1 VPPAAAF
8 KRPTLDTVTTINR
21 DGSRHLIHPTDV
33 SGRFMLARRV
43 FALALMAVY
52 VLLPWIP
59 INGNPAVFLDVANRR
74 FHLFGLTFLAQ
85 DLWVGFFAVSGAG
98 FALFYLTAL
107 FGRLWCGWACPYTVF
122 LEHAVRRV
130 ERWIEG
136 HAHSRRRLDALP
148 WKGMKS
154 IRRLLSLAA
163 TFLISLVVAHF
174 FLAYFVSLPGL
185 WTMMLSRPG
194 EHWFAFCVVM
204 LVTLTLFFCFAWF
217 REQFCIV
224 LCPYGRIQSAL
235 TDEHT
240 LTVAY
245 DRTRGEPRGR
255 PGTAGAGDCVNCLR
269 CVQVCPT
276 GIDIRNGLQLECI
289 GCSACLDACDAVMLR
304 LKKPRGLVRYS
315 SMRRL
320 QGLKTRWLRPRILAY
335 TALMAAGVAA
345 LGFSLSRLHSFQ
357 ATLTRLAGAPYYVT
371 GESVR
376 NQFQLELANKRRTT
390 ETFQLTLENAPPG
403 TRLNPPDGGVTLS
416 GWGEY
421 RGVVTVEIPRAA
433 YQGKQRLVLKAVNLT
448 HPDTSALEFEFTGPD
463 PRLLPEISPPSSGPA
478 TAPASDPAPS
488 AASSPT
494 STQPDRHA
502 P

>member
-1 VPPAAAF
+1 MSTGL

-21 DGSRHLIHPTDV
+21 DGSRHLIHPADAA
-33 SGRFMLARRV
+33 GRFMLARRL
-43 FALALMAVY
+43 FAVLLLAVY
-52 VLLPWIP
+52 ILLPWIP
-59 INGNPAVFLDVANRR
+59 INGSPAVFLDVANRR

-85 DLWVGFFAVSGAG
+85 DLWVAFFAVSGAG
-98 FALFYLTAL
+98 FILFYLTAL

-136 HAHSRRRLDALP
+136 DAQSRRRLDAMP
-148 WKGMKS
+148 WRGMK
-154 IRRLLSLAA
+154 ILRRGLSLTA
-163 TFLISLVVAHF
+163 TFLISLLVAHF
-174 FLAYFVSLPGL
+174 FLAYFVSLPRL
-185 WTMMLSRPG
+185 WKMMLSRPG

-245 DRTRGEPRGR
+245 DRGRGEPRGR
-255 PGTAGAGDCVNCLR
+255 PGATGVGDCVNCLR

-289 GCSACLDACDAVMLR
+289 GCAACLDACDAVMLR
-304 LKKPRGLVRYS
+304 LKRRRGLVRYT
-315 SMRRL
+315 SMRGL

-335 TALMAAGVAA
+335 TGLLAAGLAA
-345 LGFSLSRLHSFQ
+345 LGFSITRLHSFQ

-371 GESVR
+371 AEGVR
-376 NQFQLELANKRRTT
+376 NQFQLELVNKRR
-390 ETFQLTLENAPPG
+390 ETGEFRLDLEDAPAG
-403 TRLNPPDGGVTLS
+403 TRLNPSGNAIRVPGQEEYKGVLTI
-416 GWGEY
+416 
-421 RGVVTVEIPRAA
+421 EIPRSV
-433 YQGKQRLVLKAVNLT
+433 YQGKQRLVLRVRNGT
-448 HPDTSALEFEFTGPD
+448 HPDATALEFEFTGPD
-463 PRLLPEISPPSSGPA
+463 PRLLPEISPAP
-478 TAPASDPAPS
+478 APASIP
-488 AASSPT
+488 
-494 STQPDRHA
+494 
-502 P
+502 